1 MDSIRSMFV
10 VSVAQMVVLG
20 AIAPAFADVN
30 DTEDDHR
37 RSHCRRPSAM
47 ISHCRADYPV
57 ITNWLS
63 TPDESK
69 DAASDSV

>member
-10 VSVAQMVVLG
+10 VSVAQLVVLG

-30 DTEDDHR
+30 ESEVDHR
-37 RSHCRRPSAM
+37 RMHGRRSSAT

-57 ITNWLS
+57 ITNWLT
-63 TPDESK
+63 TPDDSK
-69 DAASDSV
+69 DSLPDSI